1 MLTLFSACFARV
13 SKASAT
19 LMLFLALTSKY
30 GMSFS
35 LHQAEAVSSGT
46 CGEGGEE
53 WSHSSGMGQGTLLTH
68 PGTAGRGQ
76 GAGSARGCSSCC
88 SGGDSLCPKGQQG
101 DAAYP
106 LQESWG
112 RWQLLAWSP
121 DFHVRIRKRL
131 VLR

>member
-46 CGEGGEE
+46 CGEGGED
-53 WSHSSGMGQGTLLTH
+53 GATAQGWV
-68 PGTAGRGQ
+68 RGP
-76 GAGSARGCSSCC
+76 S
-88 SGGDSLCPKGQQG
+88 
-101 DAAYP
+101 
-106 LQESWG
+106 
-112 RWQLLAWSP
+112 
-121 DFHVRIRKRL
+121 
-131 VLR
+131 

>member
-46 CGEGGEE
+46 CGEGGEDGATAQG
-53 WSHSSGMGQGTLLTH
+53 WDRGPSSPTRAQLGEGRVLAVPEVVVPAALV
-68 PGTAGRGQ
+68 GTA
-76 GAGSARGCSSCC
+76 SV
-88 SGGDSLCPKGQQG
+88 PKGSRG
-101 DAAYP
+101 M
-106 LQESWG
+106 
-112 RWQLLAWSP
+112 LLIPSKSP
-121 DFHVRIRKRL
+121 GGGGSSLPGALTFM
-131 VLR
+131 